1 MRPTPGA
8 KLRAFTLIELLV
20 VIAIIAVLA
29 AILFP
34 VFAKA
39 REKAR
44 QSSCLNNQR
53 QIAVA
58 ILLYAQDHDE
68 EMPFSADVWPQ
79 INVDRNILM
88 CPTKGKKVANAYGYS
103 NAVSG
108 LALGEIDS
116 PANTILTA
124 DGQHAA
130 TISPVT
136 YDNVLY
142 MPNDIDFRHSG
153 IAVMAYVDGHV
164 AAKKGNGVKVTYT
177 PDDAAV
183 TGWNEK
189 WAFDTV
195 GVTSP
200 VLKLASP
207 TGTSRVGA
215 GMYSNQEPGAT
226 AHGHYWYQFQ
236 PFFSL
241 TLNDVW
247 SAIPQQG
254 CCGHI
259 QGTVEASDGPNGTL
273 AFKHTWQGNRWVDTT
288 FTVAPEGN
296 VIYITA
302 DFEGEISIWG
312 SGENAN
318 AVVEFICYPGGYG
331 PAWSQPSQRMGAT
344 AKHRVDIPNGGATQ
358 EIALTPDDT
367 WIFLGDKDP
376 VATGQIGFAF
386 PPREIESGTVRVGN
400 YGTSVKLK
408 YKTRVRKLH
417 LAVVVMDEPGP
428 DSEKM
433 MNVFKGQAAYYRGNS
448 LAAPMVF

>member
-1 MRPTPGA
+1 MQLAIRSV
-8 KLRAFTLIELLV
+8 RARSGFTLIELLV
-20 VIAIIAVLA
+20 VIAIIAILA

-58 ILLYAQDHDE
+58 ILMYAQDHDE

-130 TISPVT
+130 TTSPVT

-153 IAVMAYVDGHV
+153 IAIMSYVDGHI

-177 PDDAAV
+177 PDDGAV
-183 TGWNEK
+183 AGWNEK
-189 WAFDTV
+189 WVFDTV

-200 VLKLASP
+200 VLKLQGAS
-207 TGTSRVGA
+207 TDRAYAS
-215 GMYSNQEPGAT
+215 MYSTMDAGFT
-226 AHGHYWYQFQ
+226 THGHYWYQFQ

-241 TLNDVW
+241 ALGGVW
-247 SAIPQQG
+247 SVIGRQG
-254 CCGHI
+254 CCGYI
-259 QGTVEASDGPNGTL
+259 QETVEATDGPNGTL
-273 AFKHTWQGNRWVDTT
+273 AFKHTWTGNRWVDTT
-288 FTVAPEGN
+288 FTIAPEGN
-296 VIYITA
+296 VMYITA
-302 DFEGEISIWG
+302 DMEGAVGLW
-312 SGENAN
+312 GENVD
-318 AVVEFICYPGGYG
+318 AVVQFVCYPGGYS
-331 PAWSQPSQRMGAT
+331 ATRQRMGAT
-344 AKHRVDIPNGGATQ
+344 EKQRVDIPNGGATQ
-358 EIALTPDDT
+358 VINLTKEDT
-367 WIFLGDKDP
+367 WVYMADKDP
-376 VATGQIGFAF
+376 SATGQIGFAF
-386 PPREIESGTVRVGN
+386 PAGEIESGTSSVSN
-400 YGTSVKLK
+400 YATVLTLN
-408 YKTRVRKLH
+408 YKTRVRKIH
-417 LAVVVMDEPGP
+417 LAIVVHDEPGT
-428 DSEKM
+428 SAEKM
-433 MNVFKGQAAYYRGNS
+433 MNVFKGRAPFYRGNA
-448 LAAPMVF
+448 LVAPMVF